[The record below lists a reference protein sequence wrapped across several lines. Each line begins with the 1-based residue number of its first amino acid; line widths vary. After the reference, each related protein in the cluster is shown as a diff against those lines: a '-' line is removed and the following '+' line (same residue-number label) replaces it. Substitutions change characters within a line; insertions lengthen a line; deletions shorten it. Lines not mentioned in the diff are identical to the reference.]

1 MPNTIS
7 IVIPVKNEAKN
18 IRLCIESW
26 INQSVPVEK
35 IVVIDS
41 GSTDGTIEILNRY
54 RQVELIEIEQD
65 NFNHGTTRNT
75 AIQRVT
81 TDLVLLTVGDGRA
94 ADNQVLERMCNVMR
108 SEDVAGVCGHQ
119 IVAHERDKN
128 PVRWFRP
135 QSTPVVCFHQFDSAQ
150 EFDCS
155 SPEKKKLA
163 GSWDNVIAL
172 YRTKILREI
181 IPFKTITY
189 GEDSQWAV
197 DALRAGH
204 KLAYH
209 PAARVYH
216 YHQEDSHIAYKRT
229 ITSLYLRDHFF
240 GHFPLKKPGA
250 FKPTIVTA
258 KILAK
263 TPNLTVAEKCRWFL
277 YNLQQIKAERQA
289 VRDYVAAR
297 HKGQDS
303 IHELHNRCV
312 GRPFKVAA

>member
-18 IRLCIESW
+18 IRSCIESR

-41 GSTDGTIEILNRY
+41 GSTDGTIEILNNY
-54 RQVELIEIEQD
+54 KQVELIEIEPA

-94 ADNQVLERMCNVMR
+94 ADNRVLERMCNVMA

-119 IVAHERDKN
+119 IVAHEPDKN

-135 QSTPVVCFHQFDSAQ
+135 QSTPVVCFHQFDSAHD
-150 EFDCS
+150 FDCS

-163 GSWDNVIAL
+163 GSWDNVIAV

-181 IPFKTITY
+181 IPFKEITY
-189 GEDSQWAV
+189 GEDIQWAV
-197 DALRAGH
+197 DVLRSGY

-209 PAARVYH
+209 PGARIYH
-216 YHQEDSHIAYKRT
+216 YHQEDQNITYKRT
-229 ITSLYLRDHFF
+229 ITTLYIRDRFF
-240 GHFPLKKPGA
+240 GDCPSEIPTFL
-250 FKPTIVTA
+250 KPTLSAA
-258 KILAK
+258 KILA
-263 TPNLTVAEKCRWFL
+263 TASNLTIPERLGWFF
-277 YNLQQIKAERQA
+277 YNVKQNQ
-289 VRDYVAAR
+289 AAR
-297 HKGQDS
+297 RAIYDYSVARTEGSENVCK
-303 IHELHNRCV
+303 LHNRCA